1 MYHINEIDAN
11 KIFVPFDATSALGS
25 LGAIKEVMKEDKV
38 IITVSGQDKV
48 GIVASVA
55 QKLAVNNVN
64 IEDIK
69 QTIMQDNF
77 VMIMLCDI
85 KNLSVSFK
93 EFKDD
98 IQKLEAE
105 LSMEIWVQK
114 KEIFDRMH
122 TI

>member
-1 MYHINEIDAN
+1 MIRSKMSKQ
-11 KIFVPFDATSALGS
+11 KIILT
-25 LGAIKEVMKEDKV
+25 I
-38 IITVSGQDKV
+38 SGLDKV

-55 QKLAVNNVN
+55 TTLTSLQIN

-77 VMIMLCDI
+77 VMIMLCNIEKMDI
-85 KNLSVSFK
+85 SFK

-98 IQKLEAE
+98 ILE
-105 LSMEIWVQK
+105 LSKELKMEIWVQK
-114 KEIFDRMH
+114 KDIFDKMH